1 MCACSVVKVMSFMR
15 PEIYLCHEELPAIR
29 QAMTLAPRDR
39 GAQLLAREIS
49 RAKLVP
55 ANKLPLASVRLN
67 SRVAFLDNDDLEIE
81 SVQVVLPE
89 AAAGLDRTSVTSLLG
104 AALIGLRAG
113 DTMSWQE
120 PDGAERIVTVT
131 RVDSRLAPNP

>member
-1 MCACSVVKVMSFMR
+1 
-15 PEIYLCHEELPAIR
+15 
-29 QAMTLAPRDR
+29 MTLAPRAG
-39 GAQLLAREIS
+39 GARLLAREIS

-55 ANKLPLASVRLN
+55 ANKLPFASVRLN
-67 SRVAFLDNDDLEIE
+67 SQVAFLDNDDLEIE

-89 AAAGLDRTSVTSLLG
+89 AATGLDRTSVTSLLG
-104 AALIGLRAG
+104 AALIGLQAG

-131 RVDSRLAPNP
+131 RVDLPVAPRP